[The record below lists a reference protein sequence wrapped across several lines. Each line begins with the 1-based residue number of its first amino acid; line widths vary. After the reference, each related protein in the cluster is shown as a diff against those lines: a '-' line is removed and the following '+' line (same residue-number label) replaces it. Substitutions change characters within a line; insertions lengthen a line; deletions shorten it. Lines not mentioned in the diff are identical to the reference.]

1 MSTSTSKTRSKQR
14 VVKLTAKQ
22 YDLLVSIIETRAIVL
37 DDLGNAGVK
46 ELKEVDALL
55 STLDEYELK

>member
-1 MSTSTSKTRSKQR
+1 MTKKR
-14 VVKLTAKQ
+14 VIKLTAKQ
-22 YDLLVSIIETRAIVL
+22 YDLLVSIVETRAII
-37 DDLGNAGVK
+37 LGELGKAGVN